1 MDNKKTGELILKLR
15 TEKGLTQKQLA
26 DRLHIS
32 DKAVSKWERGQGLP
46 DISLLKDLSGIFG
59 VNIEGLLN
67 GGLNLNTFAAGNMKR
82 VKFYVCP
89 DCGNITVCTGGAEIT
104 CCSRKISEA
113 LPQKPD
119 KAHDLEISTV
129 EDEWFITSSH
139 IMEKEHYISFI
150 AFASDDRLQVI
161 KQYPEWN
168 LASRIPVL
176 RHGVL
181 LWYCTRDGLFYKNI

>member
-26 DRLHIS
+26 DLLCIS
-32 DKAVSKWERGQGLP
+32 DKAVSKWERGQGMP

-59 VNIEGLLN
+59 VNIEGILN
-67 GGLNLNTFAAGNMKR
+67 GGLNRNSFAAGNMKR

-89 DCGNITVCTGGAEIT
+89 DCGNITVCTGSAEIT
-104 CCSRKISEA
+104 CCSRRLNSA
-113 LPQKPD
+113 VPQKPD
-119 KAHDLEISTV
+119 EAHALEITAV
-129 EDEWFITSSH
+129 EDEWFVTSRH

-150 AFASDDRLQVI
+150 ALASDDRIRVI

-168 LASRIPVL
+168 LASRVPVL
-176 RHGVL
+176 RHGVIF
-181 LWYCTRDGLFYKNI
+181 WYCTKDGLFYKNI

>member
-1 MDNKKTGELILKLR
+1 M
-15 TEKGLTQKQLA
+15 
-26 DRLHIS
+26 
-32 DKAVSKWERGQGLP
+32 
-46 DISLLKDLSGIFG
+46 
-59 VNIEGLLN
+59 NIEGLLN
-67 GGLNLNTFAAGNMKR
+67 GGLNRNTFAAGNMKR

-113 LPQKPD
+113 LLQKPD

-129 EDEWFITSSH
+129 EDEWFVTSTH

-176 RHGVL
+176 KHGVL
-181 LWYCTRDGLFYKNI
+181 LWYCTSHGLFYKNI